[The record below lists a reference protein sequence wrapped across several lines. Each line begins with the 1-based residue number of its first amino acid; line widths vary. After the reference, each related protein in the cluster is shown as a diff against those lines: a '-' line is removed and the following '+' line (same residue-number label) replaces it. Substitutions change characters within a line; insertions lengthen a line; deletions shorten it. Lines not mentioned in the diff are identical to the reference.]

1 MRGTFVVF
9 RREMRSYFVSPA
21 AYAVLAA
28 LLALAGWYFY
38 QLTVEFVL
46 FAQSATEQAMMFQ
59 QAPPILNVNLLVV
72 RPWFNI
78 VSQLLLFV
86 APIITMK
93 LLAEERGTGRLDLLM
108 SAPITEMQLILG
120 KLLAGTALLVLFL
133 VPTVF
138 YQAALFAY
146 GNPELGQILTGYAGL
161 VLHTAALIC
170 LGLAISS
177 LTSSQVVAAVAGFGV
192 SIAFWVI
199 GPRTTADTSFWNSL
213 LSNVSLLRHFVNF
226 SSGVIEMRDLV
237 FYATFLIFV
246 VFITHRSVES
256 QRWRG

>member
-1 MRGTFVVF
+1 MRNILVVF

-28 LLALAGWYFY
+28 LLALSGWYFY
-38 QLTVEFVL
+38 ELTVQFVL

-59 QAPPILNVNLLVV
+59 QMPPVLNVNLLVV

-93 LLAEERGTGRLDLLM
+93 LLAEERGTGRLDVLM
-108 SAPITEMQLILG
+108 SAPLTEMQLILG
-120 KLLAGTALLVLFL
+120 KLLAGIVLVLLFL
-133 VPTVF
+133 VPTLL
-138 YQAALFAY
+138 YQVALFAY
-146 GNPELGQILTGYAGL
+146 GNPELGQIATGYLGL
-161 VLHTAALIC
+161 VLHTAALIG
-170 LGLAISS
+170 LGLAISA
-177 LTSSQVVAAVAGFGV
+177 LTGSQVVAAVAGFAA

-199 GPRTTADTSFWNSL
+199 GPRTSADTSFWNSI

-226 SSGVIEMRDLV
+226 SSGVVETRDLV
-237 FYATFLIFV
+237 FYATFLIYV